1 MAYWKKD
8 YLDAKINDIT
18 RRIRTQEE
26 QDSCPLVFTNKKS
39 EKILKNKRSG
49 RKVEDGLIEWGKQS
63 QSKKIGLRE
72 TLTPKFQPQLCKKSL
87 DMSKGRTQPSMIQSM

>member
-26 QDSCPLVFTNKKS
+26 QDCCPLVFTNKNSDKM
-39 EKILKNKRSG
+39 LKNKRSG
-49 RKVEDGLIEWGKQS
+49 RKVEDGLLEWGKQS
-63 QSKKIGLRE
+63 QTKKLSLRE

-87 DMSKGRTQPSMIQSM
+87 DLAKGRSHLSIGQSM